1 MVLPDKDGRDLVM
14 AMVPSPVTGIAQA
27 RANKRGP
34 IREAQKEL
42 TRRRLMDAGLEVFN
56 EKGFDAATVEEI
68 TERANAG
75 RTTFYSHFT
84 SKSDIAVAIA
94 VSETVDLNASVSAL
108 GQADPFSPESL
119 QRWLD
124 DLEARFREDA
134 MLVTLVM
141 LHTEVAQEFLHVQ
154 EATARNALDGW
165 LAAGF
170 IPKIADPLEQIR
182 LLLLLVNRWMYLYVT
197 QGLPVPSGS
206 REGLL
211 LFVQNHLATV
221 FANPA

>member
-1 MVLPDKDGRDLVM
+1 E
-14 AMVPSPVTGIAQA
+14 GIAHMSTLPSNISGIAEA
-27 RANKRGP
+27 RAAKRGP

-42 TRRRLMDAGLEVFN
+42 TRRRLMDAGLEIFN

-84 SKSDIAVAIA
+84 SKSDIAIAIA
-94 VSETVDLNASVSAL
+94 VAETVELNASVSAL
-108 GQADPFSPESL
+108 GRTDPFDPASL
-119 QRWLD
+119 RQWLLA
-124 DLEARFREDA
+124 LETQFREDA

-170 IPKIADPLEQIR
+170 TPKIHDPLEQIR

-197 QGLPVPSGS
+197 QSLPIPTGS
-206 REGLL
+206 RDGLL
-211 LFVQNHLATV
+211 LFVQTHLTAV
-221 FANPA
+221 FAKPA

>member
-1 MVLPDKDGRDLVM
+1 MTT
-14 AMVPSPVTGIAQA
+14 APSHVSGIAAA
-27 RANKRGP
+27 RAAKRGP

-94 VSETVDLNASVSAL
+94 VAETVDLNASVSAL
-108 GQADPFSPESL
+108 GHADPFSPTSL
-119 QRWLD
+119 QSWLD
-124 DLEARFREDA
+124 DLAARFREDA

-182 LLLLLVNRWMYLYVT
+182 LLLLLVNRWM
-197 QGLPVPSGS
+197 
-206 REGLL
+206 L

-221 FANPA
+221 FADPA

>member
-1 MVLPDKDGRDLVM
+1 MSTLPSDI
-14 AMVPSPVTGIAQA
+14 SGIAEA
-27 RANKRGP
+27 RAAKRGP

-42 TRRRLMDAGLEVFN
+42 TRQRLMDAGLEVFN
-56 EKGFDAATVEEI
+56 DKGFDAATVEEI

-84 SKSDIAVAIA
+84 SKSDIAIAIA
-94 VSETVDLNASVSAL
+94 VAETVELNASVSAL
-108 GQADPFSPESL
+108 GRTDPFDPGSL
-119 QRWLD
+119 RQWLLA
-124 DLEARFREDA
+124 LETQFREDA

-170 IPKIADPLEQIR
+170 TPKINDPLEQIR

-197 QGLPVPSGS
+197 QSLPIPTGS
-206 REGLL
+206 RDGLL
-211 LFVQNHLATV
+211 LFVQTHLTAV
-221 FANPA
+221 FAKPA

>member
-1 MVLPDKDGRDLVM
+1 MSTLP
-14 AMVPSPVTGIAQA
+14 SNISGIAEA
-27 RANKRGP
+27 RAANRGP

-42 TRRRLMDAGLEVFN
+42 TRRRLMDAGLEIFN

-68 TERANAG
+68 TDRANAG

-84 SKSDIAVAIA
+84 SKSDIAIAIA
-94 VSETVDLNASVSAL
+94 VAETVELNASVSAL
-108 GQADPFSPESL
+108 GRTDPFNPTSL
-119 QRWLD
+119 RQWLLA
-124 DLEARFREDA
+124 LETQFREDA

-170 IPKIADPLEQIR
+170 TPQINDPLEQIR

-197 QGLPVPSGS
+197 QSLPVPTGS
-206 REGLL
+206 RDGLL
-211 LFVQNHLATV
+211 LFVQTHLTAV
-221 FANPA
+221 FAKPA

>member
-1 MVLPDKDGRDLVM
+1 MSTLPSNI
-14 AMVPSPVTGIAQA
+14 AGIAAA
-27 RANKRGP
+27 RTPQRGP

-42 TRRRLMDAGLEVFN
+42 TRRRLMDAGLEIFT

-75 RTTFYSHFT
+75 RTTFYTHFT
-84 SKSDIAVAIA
+84 SKSDIAIAIA
-94 VSETVDLNASVSAL
+94 VAETVELNASVSAL
-108 GQADPFSPESL
+108 GRTDPFDPASL
-119 QRWLD
+119 HQWLLA
-124 DLEARFREDA
+124 LETQFREDA

-170 IPKIADPLEQIR
+170 TPKITDPLEQIR

-197 QGLPVPSGS
+197 QSLPIPTGS

-211 LFVQNHLATV
+211 LFVQTHLTAV
-221 FANPA
+221 FARPA

>member
-1 MVLPDKDGRDLVM
+1 MSTIPSDLSDFT
-14 AMVPSPVTGIAQA
+14 AA
-27 RANKRGP
+27 RTNKRGP

-108 GQADPFSPESL
+108 GQANPFDPASL
-119 QRWLD
+119 QVWLD
-124 DLEARFREDA
+124 NLEARFREDA

-165 LAAGF
+165 LTSGF
-170 IPKIADPLEQIR
+170 EPKVADPLEQIR

-211 LFVQNHLATV
+211 LFVQTHLTAV
-221 FANPA
+221 FAKPA

>member
-1 MVLPDKDGRDLVM
+1 MSTLPSDISDFT
-14 AMVPSPVTGIAQA
+14 ASH
-27 RANKRGP
+27 ANKRGP

-108 GQADPFSPESL
+108 GQTNPFDPASL
-119 QRWLD
+119 QVWLD
-124 DLEARFREDA
+124 ILEARFREDA

-170 IPKIADPLEQIR
+170 EPKIVDPLEQVR
-182 LLLLLVNRWMYLYVT
+182 LLLLLVNRWMYLYIT

-211 LFVQNHLATV
+211 LFVQTHLTAV
-221 FANPA
+221 FAKPA